1 MSTNGVS
8 ISGESAPLE
17 LRGAGLGSG
26 SDVRLRPTDLLFEP
40 GTVTSIIGPNGS
52 GKSTLLGLMSGD
64 TRPTSGLVLMN
75 GSQSANLSATMLA
88 RHRSLLGQDTVVS
101 FPFLVHEVV
110 AWGRLAWRRTPSAGD
125 DGPIIDAAIESQGL
139 AALRDRRVT
148 ELSGGEQTRV
158 HLARVI
164 AQRTALLLLDE
175 ADADLDLVGRSHLD
189 ETIAA
194 LALEGRTIV
203 LVSHDINRVARLSQR
218 LIVIS
223 AGGVT
228 ADGPPHEV
236 LTAGILGAAFGA
248 TVEVGND
255 DGHPVV
261 RLPAT
266 TRRGPMP
273 G

>member
-1 MSTNGVS
+1 VGVS

-26 SDVRLRPTDLLFEP
+26 SDVRLHPTDLLFES

-64 TRPTSGLVLMN
+64 GQPTSGLVLMY
-75 GSQSANLSATMLA
+75 GHESATINATMLA
-88 RHRSLLGQDTVVS
+88 RHRSLLAQETNVS

-125 DGPIIDAAIESQGL
+125 DARIIDAAIESQGL

-148 ELSGGEQTRV
+148 ELSGGERTRV

-164 AQRTALLLLDE
+164 AQQTPLLLLDE

-189 ETIAA
+189 ATVAA
-194 LALEGRTIV
+194 LAKEGSTVV
-203 LVSHDINRVARLSQR
+203 LVSHDINRVAALSHR
-218 LIVIS
+218 MIIMS
-223 AGGVT
+223 AGIVR
-228 ADGPPHEV
+228 ADGPPRKA
-236 LTAGILGAAFGA
+236 LTTDNLSTAFGT
-248 TVEVGND
+248 TVEVSDEDGN
-255 DGHPVV
+255 PVV

-266 TRRGPMP
+266 TRRGQMP

>member
-1 MSTNGVS
+1 VS

-17 LRGAGLGSG
+17 LRGAGHGSG
-26 SDVRLRPTDLLFEP
+26 SGARLHPTDLLFEP

-75 GSQSANLSATMLA
+75 GNQSATLSATMLA
-88 RHRSLLGQDTVVS
+88 RHQSLLAQDTTVS

-110 AWGRLAWRRTPSAGD
+110 AWGRLAWRRTPSAVD
-125 DGPIIDAAIESQGL
+125 DARIINAAIESQDL

-158 HLARVI
+158 HLARII
-164 AQRTALLLLDE
+164 AQQTPLLLLDE

-189 ETIAA
+189 ATVAA
-194 LALEGRTIV
+194 LAT
-203 LVSHDINRVARLSQR
+203 DNLS
-218 LIVIS
+218 
-223 AGGVT
+223 
-228 ADGPPHEV
+228 
-236 LTAGILGAAFGA
+236 AAFGT
-248 TVEVGND
+248 TVEVSDEHGNL
-255 DGHPVV
+255 VV
-261 RLPAT
+261 RLPAS
-266 TRRGPMP
+266 RHPGPMP